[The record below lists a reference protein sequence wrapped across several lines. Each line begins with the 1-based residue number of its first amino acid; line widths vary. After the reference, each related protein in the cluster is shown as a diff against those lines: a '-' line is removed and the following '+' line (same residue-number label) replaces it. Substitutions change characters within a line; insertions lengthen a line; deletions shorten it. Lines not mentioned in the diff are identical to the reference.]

1 MSSGETIE
9 IELTDPQAAI
19 LASNEDRNL
28 WMGGQG
34 SGKTAGMGFLTYNFN
49 AFVPD
54 VMGLI
59 AANTYSQLTNSTLK
73 EILKTWALMGFTKYS
88 ESTLLTVRLQ
98 SILSLTNTSS
108 EITTE
113 NCLQRT
119 EAL

>member
-49 AFVPD
+49 AAVPD

-88 ESTLLTVRLQ
+88 ESNPNGSYVIDRAPPKHFKPHKY
-98 SILSLTNTSS
+98 I
-108 EITTE
+108 
-113 NCLQRT
+113 
-119 EAL
+119 